1 MAKFSKN
8 LELFEDPDSY
18 RETSF
23 SNLLNET
30 RMGKRIMHSAGLFLL
45 TFLAPEKS
53 KKEYH

>member
-8 LELFEDPDSY
+8 LELSESAAA
-18 RETSF
+18 ETSF
-23 SNLLNET
+23 SNLLIET

-53 KKEYH
+53 KRNHH

>member
-53 KKEYH
+53 KK